1 MSALSGHVL
10 VLNQNY
16 EPLSI
21 CSIRRAVV
29 MMYLGKAELIERFD
43 GKMIR
48 SVRAAYPAPSV
59 VRLGWYVHRPRKR
72 VLLSRKNIIKRDN
85 RRCQYC
91 GNTSAEMTVDH
102 VIPRKKGGRDI
113 WENLV
118 SACLKCNNKK
128 GDRTPEEA
136 GMALLSNP
144 KRPDHLTY
152 IQHFAGA
159 NDTRWRRYLFLD

>member
-1 MSALSGHVL
+1 MGALSGHVL

-21 CSIRRAVV
+21 CSIKRAVV

-43 GKMIR
+43 GKKIH
-48 SVRAAYPAPSV
+48 SVRQVFPAPSV
-59 VRLGWYVHRPRKR
+59 VRLGWYVQRPNKR

-91 GNTSAEMTVDH
+91 GSTSAAMTVDH
-102 VIPRKKGGRDI
+102 VVPKKRGGKDS
-113 WENLV
+113 WENLIC
-118 SACLKCNNKK
+118 ACLRCNNRK

-136 GMALLSNP
+136 GMQLLSTP

-152 IQHFAGA
+152 IRHFAGA
-159 NDTRWRRYLFLD
+159 DDDRWRRYLFLD